1 VSFLRQVFAR
11 LASATGLPV
20 LAGVIPFG
28 HRLEMLEKKPVR
40 VIKSLLF
47 GVFIG
52 CLVGLWLGINIGQ
65 EKPLFSNPL
74 PESEEGI

>member
-1 VSFLRQVFAR
+1 
-11 LASATGLPV
+11 
-20 LAGVIPFG
+20 
-28 HRLEMLEKKPVR
+28 MR

-52 CLVGLWLGINIGQ
+52 CLVGLWLGVNIGQ

-74 PESEEGI
+74 PEADSAS